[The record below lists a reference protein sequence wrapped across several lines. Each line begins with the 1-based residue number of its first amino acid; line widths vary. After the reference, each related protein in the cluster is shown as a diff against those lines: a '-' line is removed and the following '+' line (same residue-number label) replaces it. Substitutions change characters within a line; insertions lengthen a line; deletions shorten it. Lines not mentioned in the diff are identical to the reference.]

1 MFMCEQSGKKTVWKQ
16 LRQNQISPETEK
28 TNVFMQLS
36 EETNWRGNVFTI
48 NYFFQL
54 WAKKKGQ
61 ENNMYMHETEGKQ
74 SFYLFSIQSTK
85 KLKVL
90 ICKKKVNNKMWW
102 VKKKGRV
109 KTDERNIWGENLFYF
124 TREIV
129 KKVEEGKDVKV
140 WKQRGFSPGENKR
153 VNWEKMSWGK
163 WNVKK
168 RFMIKKWFCWNV
180 WKLSGNK
187 IRKCFSV
194 FYFLCLWE
202 RKTKLIKQKDWKWR
216 GVILSYG
223 LGL

>member
-90 ICKKKVNNKMWW
+90 ICKKKSEQQNV
-102 VKKKGRV
+102 VSKKKRTCENWWEKHLRRKFVLFHTWNREKSGGGKRRESV
-109 KTDERNIWGENLFYF
+109 KAKRIFSRRKQTCELRKNVLRKMKCEKKIHD
-124 TREIV
+124 
-129 KKVEEGKDVKV
+129 KKVILFKCMKTE
-140 WKQRGFSPGENKR
+140 WK
-153 VNWEKMSWGK
+153 
-163 WNVKK
+163 
-168 RFMIKKWFCWNV
+168 
-180 WKLSGNK
+180 
-187 IRKCFSV
+187 
-194 FYFLCLWE
+194 
-202 RKTKLIKQKDWKWR
+202 
-216 GVILSYG
+216 
-223 LGL
+223 